1 MPASV
6 FGSPPILEWYR
17 TQCKIARFWRIQ
29 WEEVQPTVLQSQ
41 SEIGRKTIV
50 LESQWH
56 SGLESMNLGHK
67 LSHFRSNFIY
77 TSFMFCGISLSL
89 SFSFSSP
96 PPLPRVCGWIVQRW
110 MWYEYIRQVNLT
122 IVTCDTLFQRPL
134 VWQSVRQPAQGG
146 RLRQHPGLCHRLP
159 LPAGVSHGRLS
170 VLWLLSRSCQSASS
184 LSPCSVVLGEILREC
199 VIFACSVDHGEI
211 PRECVIVM
219 CMCCR
224 SWRDPARVRHLYVH
238 VL

>member
-96 PPLPRVCGWIVQRW
+96 PPPPPCVWVDSSEMDVIRVYQASEPDDCNMWHVVSEASGLTVCTATCSRWTPSATSWSVSPASTSCGGESWSSICPVA
-110 MWYEYIRQVNLT
+110 
-122 IVTCDTLFQRPL
+122 L
-134 VWQSVRQPAQGG
+134 V
-146 RLRQHPGLCHRLP
+146 
-159 LPAGVSHGRLS
+159 
-170 VLWLLSRSCQSASS
+170 
-184 LSPCSVVLGEILREC
+184 EILPEC
-199 VIFACSVDHGEI
+199 VIFIYMYCS
-211 PRECVIVM
+211 
-219 CMCCR
+219 
-224 SWRDPARVRHLYVH
+224 SWRDPAWVRHLYLH